1 MSAPGSSDRGYV
13 LHSYPYRE
21 TSLIVEAW
29 TERHGRMAL
38 MARGARRPKS
48 ALRGVLGPF
57 QPLSLSWF
65 GKGEMKTLKTAEAER
80 VCLPLGGASMMSA
93 FYLNEL
99 LLKLTQREDPHE
111 GLFTAYDEAVAD
123 LRSVSGLRTAEP
135 AADYSTADSSFA
147 GSRIKSGTTTTV
159 TRHSGLDPVTRHS
172 GLDPVTRHSGLDPE
186 SSGLELTGS
195 RIKSGTTKHGD
206 GRALELALRRFE
218 KRLLKE
224 LGYALLL
231 ANEAE
236 TGAPVAA
243 GREYAYIVERGPIPA
258 GSGAMVGDA
267 VKLDGATLLDLENER
282 FGDARSAGQ
291 AKQLMRY
298 LINHFLN
305 GQVLHTRQLVKELQ
319 QI

>member
-123 LRSVSGLRTAEP
+123 LRSVSVPGHRVAEP
-135 AADYSTADSSFA
+135 PA
-147 GSRIKSGTTTTV
+147 GPGAIPPG
-159 TRHSGLDPVTRHS
+159 G
-172 GLDPVTRHSGLDPE
+172 E
-186 SSGLELTGS
+186 
-195 RIKSGTTKHGD
+195 

-258 GSGAMVGDA
+258 GSGAMGGDA